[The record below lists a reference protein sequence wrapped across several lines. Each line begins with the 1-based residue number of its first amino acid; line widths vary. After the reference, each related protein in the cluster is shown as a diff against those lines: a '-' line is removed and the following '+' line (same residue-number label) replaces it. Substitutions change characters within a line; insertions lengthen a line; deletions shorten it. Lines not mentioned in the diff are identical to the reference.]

1 MVLRHHIDTPC
12 HILHGS
18 IGCESCSLLH
28 QLLCLF
34 GRHAVGQFYQH
45 VGAAAGRLL
54 NEQQRQ
60 WRMLQESLAN
70 LIGMAFFIEVH
81 HQSVKRLDGIGY
93 GAVIVAILGTAGRPH
108 WQAMLQLII
117 TFLYALAHLLK
128 PLLSAHHIPSFS
140 GGRVA
145 GGAVSPAN
153 ACKVN
158 GADYC

>member
-1 MVLRHHIDTPC
+1 
-12 HILHGS
+12 
-18 IGCESCSLLH
+18 
-28 QLLCLF
+28 
-34 GRHAVGQFYQH
+34 
-45 VGAAAGRLL
+45 
-54 NEQQRQ
+54 
-60 WRMLQESLAN
+60 
-70 LIGMAFFIEVH
+70 MAFFIEVH
-81 HQSVKRLDGIGY
+81 HQSVKRLNGIGN
-93 GAVIVAILGTAGRPH
+93 GAMVVLKLCAVRCPH
-108 WQAMLQLII
+108 RQSVLQLII